1 MKKTVFAILLL
12 FVSHGVHAQKNFV
25 TSGGEAA
32 AGNATISYSL
42 GLVHYIATKGSNL
55 SLSQGVQHGYEIIPE
70 KSQSWKIP
78 TGFIP
83 NPEGSS
89 GGIYDPQ
96 TLENSIFFPIVEGVT
111 DYQLLIF
118 NRWGEIV
125 FISKEVLKGWD
136 GYYRGSEKMCAQDVY
151 VWKAT
156 GKYATGK
163 SFNKTGSITLLK

>member
-1 MKKTVFAILLL
+1 MKKTLFAILLL
-12 FVSHGVHAQKNFV
+12 FVANVLYSQKNF
-25 TSGGEAA
+25 TAASGEA

-42 GLVHYIATKGSNL
+42 GLVHYIAIAGSNL

-83 NPEGSS
+83 NPGGSS

-125 FISKEVLKGWD
+125 FTSKEVLKGWD